1 MSAIHKHHRKL
12 RRHGDES
19 PANILEVG
27 VELHDAIHRHPAL
40 AYEYGMLVH
49 SWDDPAEIPAD
60 VAGFMVALAKERV

>member
-1 MSAIHKHHRKL
+1 MTAAHRHHRQL

-27 VELHDAIHRHPAL
+27 LELHDAIHRNPAL

-49 SWDDPAEIPAD
+49 SWDDPAEITPD
-60 VAGFMVALAKERV
+60 VEGFTAALKDR